1 MLTACCY
8 SACSCWDCN
17 QTCCH
22 VSCFLGLRTEPKP
35 SSNKVKAVGSVTHPD
50 PREGKW
56 MFWMSYVGKYGMW
69 EYHALR
75 IRFVFARPQQNIRI
89 WRLLMGLAPQEAV
102 QIGGNRWHLRVI
114 LWVWERGADQ
124 TGAININ
131 KYFDSHLTWHIL
143 TVFSTASWCAQLKYV
158 KSLQRKTFLPKWSE
172 RIWNAWHWGLRQ
184 GKIYRLRVTKVD
196 QRCPS
201 LVADSE
207 AVVRTWLTVT

>member
-102 QIGGNRWHLRVI
+102 QIGGNRGHLRVI

-124 TGAININ
+124 TGAVNIN

-158 KSLQRKTFLPKWSE
+158 KSPMQRKTFLPKWSE
-172 RIWNAWHWGLRQ
+172 RIWNAKLALRPPP
-184 GKIYRLRVTKVD
+184 GKDLSPQSHKSWPKV
-196 QRCPS
+196 S
-201 LVADSE
+201 VAC
-207 AVVRTWLTVT
+207 RFRGCG